1 MTDFLI
7 EADNVSLSVP
17 VFQPADRQLLV
28 NPLKFISDLY
38 FSRTTRGISYLLDS
52 ISLKLARGERLGVVG
67 ANGAGKSTLLRLM
80 AGIYKPT
87 TGKLVTRGSVKGLF
101 DISLGLNQEATGLE
115 NIYVRGLQMGFELAE
130 IREMVPSILE
140 FSGLADAIEK
150 PLNSFST
157 GMRLRLAVA
166 VSTMRTPDVLLL
178 DEWIGTGDAH
188 FRDKVHSRMDQ
199 MVQNSRGLVLA
210 THNVDL
216 MRTLCDRGVV
226 LDRGRIVFSGE
237 LNEVL
242 KYYQEEI
249 TDRASNIC

>member
-1 MTDFLI
+1 
-7 EADNVSLSVP
+7 
-17 VFQPADRQLLV
+17 
-28 NPLKFISDLY
+28 
-38 FSRTTRGISYLLDS
+38 
-52 ISLKLARGERLGVVG
+52 
-67 ANGAGKSTLLRLM
+67 
-80 AGIYKPT
+80 
-87 TGKLVTRGSVKGLF
+87 
-101 DISLGLNQEATGLE
+101 
-115 NIYVRGLQMGFELAE
+115 MGFELAE

-237 LNEVL
+237 LDEVL